1 MDLLTDVLTLSGVR
15 GTLGA
20 RIEAPENWGVTW
32 SEIPGAAFYA
42 LTAGT
47 AWLKLPDRPPVQLL
61 PGDVM
66 LLPTGA
72 SHTLSSAK
80 EGVAVPQCDGSVANK
95 ARAEGGVLHLG
106 EGATRTYLVG
116 ANYRYD
122 ATISTQVFPLL
133 PELVHIRNENGATCL
148 DDTVR
153 LLARELA
160 QREIA
165 TDVVLNSLIDI
176 LLVQVL
182 RVWLDTHPQQS
193 QGTWLGVL
201 GDSLVTE
208 SMLKLHEH
216 PARSWT
222 TTSLAAEV
230 AVSRATLLRRF
241 AAATGQTPGA
251 HLTRWRMDLAAVRL
265 RDSDDSID
273 AIAHSVGYT
282 SVYAFTRAFSRTH
295 TLPPGQFRTRTRTRL
310 TEAADARC

>member
-1 MDLLTDVLTLSGVR
+1 MDLLTDVLSLSGVR
-15 GTLGA
+15 GALGA
-20 RIEAPENWGVTW
+20 RIEAPQTWGVTW
-32 SEIPGAAFYA
+32 SEISGAAFYA

-47 AWLKLPDRPPVQLL
+47 AWLQVPGRPPVQLW
-61 PGDVM
+61 PGDVV

-72 SHTLSSAK
+72 SHTLSSA
-80 EGVAVPQCDGSVANK
+80 ETGVAVPQCDGSVAAK

-106 EGATRTYLVG
+106 EGTTHTHLIG

-122 ATISTQVFPLL
+122 ATVGTQVFPLL
-133 PELVHIRNENGATCL
+133 PEVVHIRNENGGTRL
-148 DDTVR
+148 DDAVR

-160 QREIA
+160 RPQLA
-165 TDVVLNSLIDI
+165 TEVVLNSLIDI

-182 RVWLDTHPQQS
+182 RVWLDTHPQQT

-201 GDSLVTE
+201 GDPLVTAA
-208 SMLKLHEH
+208 MLQLHEH
-216 PARSWT
+216 PGRSWT

-265 RDSDDSID
+265 RDGDDSID
-273 AIAHSVGYT
+273 AIARSVGYT

-295 TLPPGQFRTRTRTRL
+295 TLPPGQFRTRSRHAL
-310 TEAADARC
+310 A